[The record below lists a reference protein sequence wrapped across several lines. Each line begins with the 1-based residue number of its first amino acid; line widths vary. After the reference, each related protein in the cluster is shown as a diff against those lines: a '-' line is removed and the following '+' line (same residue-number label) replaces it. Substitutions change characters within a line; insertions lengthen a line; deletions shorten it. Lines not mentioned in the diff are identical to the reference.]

1 MSAIVDI
8 IVPVF
13 GMVLVGWL
21 IGRSKLLSAEGLRG
35 FTAVTF
41 YALFPALLF
50 RSMAKVQLATLE
62 PDVLL
67 AFFGAVFILYAVMMG
82 LGHLKGLRLGDRA
95 MFALSGTFS
104 NGVGVGIPFITYA
117 FGEKGLVPL
126 LMIISVH
133 SLILLT
139 FTCFLMEIDGHGSG
153 SGGGARGRL
162 AAKLGGAALSM
173 LKHPVIPAIFAGLLW
188 GVMTTHIPGLATPV
202 VIDRIL
208 QALAAAAPPCGLIM
222 VGASL
227 AHVGL
232 KGHWQPAAAASAFK
246 LMALPVLVW
255 AIGRYVF
262 PLDPLWLTVA
272 TLNAAMPAGANV
284 YLIGQMYDTG
294 VARATNAVVI
304 STAASVL
311 TLSAALLL
319 LGVQTR

>member
-21 IGRSKLLSAEGLRG
+21 LGRSSLLSSEGLRG

-50 RSMAKVQLATLE
+50 RSMAKVRVETLE
-62 PDVLL
+62 PDILL
-67 AFFGAVFILYAVMMG
+67 AFFGAVLLLYGVLMA
-82 LGHLKGLRLGDRA
+82 LGRAFGMSMGDRT
-95 MFALSGTFS
+95 MLALSGSFS
-104 NGVGVGIPFITYA
+104 NGVGIGIPFITYA

-139 FTCFLMEIDGHGSG
+139 LSSVLMEIDVQ
-153 SGGGARGRL
+153 GGPRRRLLGR
-162 AAKLGGAALSM
+162 LGGAM
-173 LKHPVIPAIFAGLLW
+173 INMVKHPVIPAIFAGLLW
-188 GVMTTHIPGLATPV
+188 GELTTHVPGVSTPA

-232 KGHWQPAAAASAFK
+232 KGHWQSAAVASAFK
-246 LMALPVLVW
+246 LMALPALVW
-255 AIGRYVF
+255 ILGRYVF
-262 PLDPLWLTVA
+262 PLDPMWLTVA
-272 TLNAAMPAGANV
+272 TLNAALPAGANV
-284 YLIGQMYDTG
+284 YLIAQMYGIG

-304 STAASVL
+304 STAASVF
-311 TLSAALLL
+311 TLSIALLL

>member
-21 IGRSKLLSAEGLRG
+21 IGRTPLLSAEGLRG
-35 FTAVTF
+35 LTGVTF

-50 RSMAKVQLATLE
+50 RSMAKVRLETLE
-62 PDVLL
+62 PDILL
-67 AFFGAVFILYAVMMG
+67 VFFGAVFALYAVLMG
-82 LGHLKGLRLGDRA
+82 LGRLQGQGQGLGDRA

-104 NGVGVGIPFITYA
+104 NGVGIGIPFITYA

-139 FTCFLMEIDGHGSG
+139 FTSFLMEMDGQ
-153 SGGGARGRL
+153 GGRRGRL

-188 GVMTTHIPGLATPV
+188 GLLTTHIPGLATPV
-202 VIDRIL
+202 VIDRVL

-232 KGHWQPAAAASAFK
+232 KGHWQPAAIASVFK
-246 LMALPVLVW
+246 LAALPVLVW
-255 AIGRYVF
+255 TLGRYVF

-319 LGVQTR
+319 LDVQTR

>member
-1 MSAIVDI
+1 
-8 IVPVF
+8 
-13 GMVLVGWL
+13 
-21 IGRSKLLSAEGLRG
+21 
-35 FTAVTF
+35 
-41 YALFPALLF
+41 
-50 RSMAKVQLATLE
+50 
-62 PDVLL
+62 
-67 AFFGAVFILYAVMMG
+67 MG
-82 LGHLKGLRLGDRA
+82 I
-95 MFALSGTFS
+95 
-104 NGVGVGIPFITYA
+104 GIPFITYA

-139 FTCFLMEIDGHGSG
+139 GTCFLMEMEGD
-153 SGGGARGRL
+153 GARGGNLLKR
-162 AAKLGGAALSM
+162 LGGAALSM

-188 GVMTTHIPGLATPV
+188 GVLTANVPGLATPV
-202 VIDRIL
+202 VVDRVL
-208 QALAAAAPPCGLIM
+208 QALGAAAPPCGLIM

-232 KGHWQPAAAASAFK
+232 KGHWQSAAVVAGFK
-246 LMALPVLVW
+246 LMALPALVW
-255 AIGRYVF
+255 LMGRYVF

-284 YLIGQMYDTG
+284 YLIGQMYGIG

-311 TLSAALLL
+311 TLSIALLL

>member
-13 GMVLVGWL
+13 GMVMVGWL
-21 IGRSKLLSAEGLRG
+21 IGRSKLLNPEGLRG

-50 RSMAKVQLATLE
+50 RSMAKVRLETLE
-62 PDVLL
+62 PQVLL
-67 AFFGAVFILYAVMMG
+67 AFFSGVAVLYGG
-82 LGHLKGLRLGDRA
+82 LMVLGRLQGLSLGDRA
-95 MFALSGTFS
+95 MFALSGSFS
-104 NGVGVGIPFITYA
+104 NGVGIGIPFITYA
-117 FGEKGLVPL
+117 FGEQGLVPL

-139 FTCFLMEIDGHGSG
+139 FTCFLMEIDGE
-153 SGGGARGRL
+153 GGRRGRL
-162 AAKLGGAALSM
+162 LGRLGGAALSM

-188 GVMTTHIPGLATPV
+188 GELTAHIPGLATPA

-208 QALAAAAPPCGLIM
+208 VALAAAAPACGLIM

-232 KGHWQPAAAASAFK
+232 KGHWQPAAVASFFK
-246 LMALPVLVW
+246 LAVLPVLVW
-255 AIGRYVF
+255 TIGRYVF
-262 PLDPLWLTVA
+262 PLDPLWLNVA
-272 TLNAAMPAGANV
+272 TLNAALPAGANV
-284 YLIGQMYDTG
+284 YLIAQMYGIG

-304 STAASVL
+304 STAASVF
-311 TLSAALLL
+311 TLSVALLL
-319 LGVQTR
+319 LGVQGS

>member
-13 GMVLVGWL
+13 GMVLVGWA
-21 IGRSKLLSAEGLRG
+21 IGRTRLLSVEGLRG

-50 RSMAKVQLATLE
+50 RSMAKVRLDSLE
-62 PDVLL
+62 PDILL
-67 AFFGAVFILYAVMMG
+67 AFFGAVLLLYGLLMG
-82 LGHLKGLRLGDRA
+82 LGRLQGMSLGDRS

-104 NGVGVGIPFITYA
+104 NGVGIGIPFITYA

-139 FTCFLMEIDGHGSG
+139 GTCFLMEMEGD
-153 SGGGARGRL
+153 GARRVKLLGRM
-162 AAKLGGAALSM
+162 GGAALSM
-173 LKHPVIPAIFAGLLW
+173 LKHPVIPAILAGLLW
-188 GVMTTHIPGLATPV
+188 GVLTTHIPGLATPV
-202 VIDRIL
+202 VIDRVL

-232 KGHWQPAAAASAFK
+232 KGHWQAAAVASGFK

-255 AIGRYVF
+255 LMGRYVF

-284 YLIGQMYDTG
+284 YLIGQMYGIG

-311 TLSAALLL
+311 TLSIALLL
-319 LGVQTR
+319 LGVETR

>member
-21 IGRSKLLSAEGLRG
+21 LGRSRMLSNEGLRG
-35 FTAVTF
+35 FTTVTF

-50 RSMAKVQLATLE
+50 RSMAKVRVETLE
-62 PDVLL
+62 PDILL
-67 AFFGAVFILYAVMMG
+67 AFFGAVLVLYGLLMG
-82 LGHLKGLRLGDRA
+82 LGRAVGMSMGDRT
-95 MFALSGTFS
+95 MLALSGTFS
-104 NGVGVGIPFITYA
+104 NGVGIGIPFISYA

-139 FTCFLMEIDGHGSG
+139 LSSFLMEMDGP
-153 SGGGARGRL
+153 GGARRHLIGR
-162 AAKLGGAALSM
+162 LGGAALNM
-173 LKHPVIPAIFAGLLW
+173 LKHPVLPAIFAGLIW
-188 GVMTTHIPGLATPV
+188 GELTTHVPGLATPA

-208 QALAAAAPPCGLIM
+208 QALGSAAAPCGLIM

-232 KGHWQPAAAASAFK
+232 KGHWQSAAVASAFK
-246 LMALPVLVW
+246 LLALPVLVW
-255 AIGRYVF
+255 LLGRYVF
-262 PLDPLWLTVA
+262 SLDPLWLTVA
-272 TLNAAMPAGANV
+272 TLNAALPAGANV
-284 YLIGQMYDTG
+284 YLVAQMYGIG

-304 STAASVL
+304 STAASVV
-311 TLSAALLL
+311 TLSIALLL
-319 LGVQTR
+319 LGVQAR

>member
-1 MSAIVDI
+1 MNAIVDI

-13 GMVLVGWL
+13 GMVLVGWV
-21 IGRSKLLSAEGLRG
+21 IGRSKLLSPEGLRG

-50 RSMAKVQLATLE
+50 RSMAKVRLETLE
-62 PDVLL
+62 PQVLL
-67 AFFGAVFILYAVMMG
+67 AFFSGVAVLYGALMV
-82 LGHLKGLRLGDRA
+82 LGRLQGLRLGDRA
-95 MFALSGTFS
+95 MFALSGSFS
-104 NGVGVGIPFITYA
+104 NGVGIGIPFISYG
-117 FGEKGLVPL
+117 FGEQGLVPL

-139 FTCFLMEIDGHGSG
+139 FTCFLMEIDG
-153 SGGGARGRL
+153 AAGRRSNL
-162 AAKLGGAALSM
+162 LKRLGGAALSM

-188 GVMTTHIPGLATPV
+188 GEITTHVPGIATPA

-208 QALAAAAPPCGLIM
+208 QALSAAAPPCGLIM

-232 KGHWQPAAAASAFK
+232 KGHWQSAAVASFFK
-246 LMALPVLVW
+246 LALLPVLVW
-255 AIGRYVF
+255 TIGRYIF

-272 TLNAAMPAGANV
+272 TLNAALPAGANV
-284 YLIGQMYDTG
+284 YLIAQMYGIG

-304 STAASVL
+304 STAASVA
-311 TLSAALLL
+311 TLSIALLL
-319 LGVQTR
+319 LGVQAR

>member
-13 GMVLVGWL
+13 GMVLVGWV
-21 IGRSKLLSAEGLRG
+21 IGRTKLLSVEGLRG

-50 RSMAKVQLATLE
+50 RSMAKVRLDSLE
-62 PDVLL
+62 PDILL
-67 AFFGAVFILYAVMMG
+67 AFFGAVAVLYAAIMMIG
-82 LGHLKGLRLGDRA
+82 RLQGMSLGDRS
-95 MFALSGTFS
+95 MFALSGVFS
-104 NGVGVGIPFITYA
+104 NGVGIGIPFITYA

-139 FTCFLMEIDGHGSG
+139 GTCFLMEMEGDGVR
-153 SGGGARGRL
+153 RGKLLGR
-162 AAKLGGAALSM
+162 LGGAALSM

-188 GVMTTHIPGLATPV
+188 GVLTTHIPGLATPV
-202 VIDRIL
+202 VVDRVL
-208 QALAAAAPPCGLIM
+208 QALGAAAPPCGLIM

-232 KGHWQPAAAASAFK
+232 KGHWQSAAVASGFK

-255 AIGRYVF
+255 LMGRYVF

-284 YLIGQMYDTG
+284 YLIGQMYGIG

-311 TLSAALLL
+311 TLSIALLL

>member
-8 IVPVF
+8 IMPVF
-13 GMVLVGWL
+13 GMVLVGWV
-21 IGRSKLLSAEGLRG
+21 IGRSRLLSVEGLRG

-50 RSMAKVQLATLE
+50 RSMAKVRLATLE
-62 PDVLL
+62 PAILL
-67 AFFGAVFILYAVMMG
+67 AFFSGVLILYGALMLLGRAQG
-82 LGHLKGLRLGDRA
+82 LKLGDRA

-104 NGVGVGIPFITYA
+104 NGVGIGIPFITYA

-139 FTCFLMEIDGHGSG
+139 FSCFLMEIDGLGS
-153 SGGGARGRL
+153 ARGRL

-173 LKHPVIPAIFAGLLW
+173 VKHPVIPAIFAGLAW
-188 GVMTTHIPGLATPV
+188 GEVTRLVPGLALPA

-208 QALAAAAPPCGLIM
+208 EALAMAAPPCGLIM

-232 KGHWQPAAAASAFK
+232 KGHWQPAAVASAFK
-246 LMALPVLVW
+246 LAALPVLVW
-255 AIGRYVF
+255 TIGRYVF

-272 TLNAAMPAGANV
+272 TLNAALPAGANV
-284 YLIGQMYDTG
+284 YLIAQMYGVG

-304 STAASVL
+304 STAASVF
-311 TLSAALLL
+311 TLSIALLL
-319 LGVQTR
+319 LDVQTR

>member
-8 IVPVF
+8 IMPVF
-13 GMVLVGWL
+13 GMVLVGWV
-21 IGRSKLLSAEGLRG
+21 IGRSRLLSVEGLRG

-50 RSMAKVQLATLE
+50 RSMAKVRLATLE
-62 PDVLL
+62 PAILL
-67 AFFGAVFILYAVMMG
+67 AFFSGVLILYGALMLLGRAQG
-82 LGHLKGLRLGDRA
+82 LKLGDRA

-104 NGVGVGIPFITYA
+104 NGVGIGIPFITYA

-139 FTCFLMEIDGHGSG
+139 FSCFLMEIDGL
-153 SGGGARGRL
+153 GGARGRL

-173 LKHPVIPAIFAGLLW
+173 VKHPVIPAIFAGLAW
-188 GVMTTHIPGLATPV
+188 GEVTRLVPGLALPA

-208 QALAAAAPPCGLIM
+208 EALALAAPPCGLIM

-232 KGHWQPAAAASAFK
+232 KGHWQPAAVASAFK
-246 LMALPVLVW
+246 LAALPVLVW
-255 AIGRYVF
+255 TIGRYVF

-272 TLNAAMPAGANV
+272 TLNAALPAGANV
-284 YLIGQMYDTG
+284 YLIAQMYGVG

-304 STAASVL
+304 STAASVF
-311 TLSAALLL
+311 TLSIALLL
-319 LGVQTR
+319 LDVQTR

>member
-21 IGRSKLLSAEGLRG
+21 IGRSSLLSPEGLRG

-50 RSMAKVQLATLE
+50 RSMAKVRIETLE
-62 PDVLL
+62 PAILA
-67 AFFGAVFILYAVMMG
+67 AFFGGVLLLYAAMLMLGRLQG
-82 LGHLKGLRLGDRA
+82 LSLGDRA

-104 NGVGVGIPFITYA
+104 NGVGIGIPFITYA

-139 FTCFLMEIDGHGSG
+139 FSCFLMEMDGRPGES
-153 SGGGARGRL
+153 RGHL
-162 AAKLGGAALSM
+162 AARLGRAAFSM
-173 LKHPVIPAIFAGLLW
+173 VKHPVIPVIFAGLIW
-188 GVMTTHIPGLATPV
+188 GEITTHTGLATPAV
-202 VIDRIL
+202 VDRIL
-208 QALAAAAPPCGLIM
+208 AALAAAAPPCGLIM

-232 KGHWQPAAAASAFK
+232 KGHWQPAAVAAALK
-246 LMALPVLVW
+246 LAVLPVLVW
-255 AIGRYVF
+255 LIGRYVF
-262 PLDPLWLTVA
+262 PLDPLWLMVA
-272 TLNAAMPAGANV
+272 TLNAALPAGANV
-284 YLIGQMYDTG
+284 YLIAQMYNVG
-294 VARATNAVVI
+294 VGRATNAVVI
-304 STAASVL
+304 STAASVF
-311 TLSAALLL
+311 TLSIALLL

>member
-1 MSAIVDI
+1 VSAIVDI

-13 GMVLVGWL
+13 GMVLVGWV
-21 IGRSKLLSAEGLRG
+21 IGRSPLLSTEGLRG
-35 FTAVTF
+35 LTGVTF

-50 RSMAKVQLATLE
+50 RSMAKVRVEALE
-62 PDVLL
+62 PDILL
-67 AFFGAVFILYAVMMG
+67 VFFGAVFLLYAVLMLLGRAAGMG
-82 LGHLKGLRLGDRA
+82 MGDRT
-95 MFALSGTFS
+95 MLALSGTFS
-104 NGVGVGIPFITYA
+104 NGVGIGIPFITYA

-139 FTCFLMEIDGHGSG
+139 FSSFLMEMDVP
-153 SGGGARGRL
+153 GGARRRLLGRL
-162 AAKLGGAALSM
+162 GRAAFSM
-173 LKHPVIPAIFAGLLW
+173 MRHPVIPAIFAGLAW
-188 GVMTTHIPGLATPV
+188 GELTRLVPGLATPV

-232 KGHWQPAAAASAFK
+232 RGHWQSAAVASVFK
-246 LMALPVLVW
+246 LAALPALVW
-255 AIGRYVF
+255 TLGRYVF

-272 TLNAAMPAGANV
+272 TLNAALPAGANV
-284 YLIGQMYDTG
+284 YLVAQMYGIG

-304 STAASVL
+304 STAASVF
-311 TLSAALLL
+311 TLSIALLL
-319 LGVQTR
+319 LGVQAR

>member
-8 IVPVF
+8 IMPVF
-13 GMVLVGWL
+13 GMVLVGWV
-21 IGRSKLLSAEGLRG
+21 IGRSKLLSVEGLRG

-50 RSMAKVQLATLE
+50 RSMAKVRLATLE
-62 PDVLL
+62 PAILL
-67 AFFGAVFILYAVMMG
+67 AFFSGVFILYCALMLLGRAQG
-82 LGHLKGLRLGDRA
+82 LKLGDRA

-104 NGVGVGIPFITYA
+104 NGVGIGIPFITYA

-139 FTCFLMEIDGHGSG
+139 FSCFLMEIDGLGS
-153 SGGGARGRL
+153 ARGRL
-162 AAKLGGAALSM
+162 ATKLGGAALSM
-173 LKHPVIPAIFAGLLW
+173 VKHPVIPAIFAGLAW
-188 GVMTTHIPGLATPV
+188 GEITRLVPGLALPA

-208 QALAAAAPPCGLIM
+208 EALALAAPPCGLIM

-232 KGHWQPAAAASAFK
+232 KGHWQPAAVASAFK
-246 LMALPVLVW
+246 LAVLPVLVW
-255 AIGRYVF
+255 TIGRYVF
-262 PLDPLWLTVA
+262 PLDPLWLMVA
-272 TLNAAMPAGANV
+272 TLNAALPAGANV
-284 YLIGQMYDTG
+284 YLIAQMYGVG

-304 STAASVL
+304 STAASVF
-311 TLSAALLL
+311 TLSIALLL
-319 LGVQTR
+319 LEVQTR

>member
-1 MSAIVDI
+1 MSVIADI

-21 IGRSKLLSAEGLRG
+21 IGRSPLLSAEGLRG
-35 FTAVTF
+35 FTGVTF

-50 RSMAKVQLATLE
+50 RSMAKVRLETLE
-62 PDVLL
+62 PDILLVFFSAVVLL
-67 AFFGAVFILYAVMMG
+67 YGVLML
-82 LGHLKGLRLGDRA
+82 LGRLMGLRLGDRA
-95 MFALSGTFS
+95 VLALSGVFS
-104 NGVGVGIPFITYA
+104 NGVGIGIPFITYA

-139 FTCFLMEIDGHGSG
+139 FSSFLMEMDVQ
-153 SGGGARGRL
+153 GGARRRLLGR
-162 AAKLGGAALSM
+162 LGGAALNM
-173 LKHPVIPAIFAGLLW
+173 LKHPIIPSIFAGLLW
-188 GVMTTHIPGLATPV
+188 GELTRHVPWLATPV

-232 KGHWQPAAAASAFK
+232 KGHWQSGAIASIFK
-246 LMALPVLVW
+246 LAALPVLVW

-272 TLNAAMPAGANV
+272 TLNAALPAGANV
-284 YLIGQMYDTG
+284 YLVAQIYGVG

-304 STAASVL
+304 STAASIF
-311 TLSAALLL
+311 TLSIALLL